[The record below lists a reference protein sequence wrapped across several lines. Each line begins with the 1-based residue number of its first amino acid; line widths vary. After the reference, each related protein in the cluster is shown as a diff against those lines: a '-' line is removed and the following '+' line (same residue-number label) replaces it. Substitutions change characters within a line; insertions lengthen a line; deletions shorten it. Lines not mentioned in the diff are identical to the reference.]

1 MQNPSTA
8 PDTTAQSRAGLERG
22 WSIHVTFPA
31 NAAVLTVLNPQGES
45 EHISFALGF
54 SGGQPL
60 TVTDLDQVEDAAL
73 RTAAHKALEDHAARV
88 AAARCAIAEFDRL
101 VPPAVL
107 KRVTGGLTAQQITLG
122 LELDPDALAFELT
135 LSAAGP
141 AAGALLTLVN
151 CWRQDPHAPGGGVTE
166 ALVDGAVTVCLP
178 QGAAIHLLSTLSLD
192 LPEG

>member
-88 AAARCAIAEFDRL
+88 AAGDHFELRKFMDGMMELGPVSIDHYIDRL
-101 VPPAVL
+101 SGKSGDANRSESPA
-107 KRVTGGLTAQQITLG
+107 
-122 LELDPDALAFELT
+122 E
-135 LSAAGP
+135 
-141 AAGALLTLVN
+141 
-151 CWRQDPHAPGGGVTE
+151 
-166 ALVDGAVTVCLP
+166 
-178 QGAAIHLLSTLSLD
+178 
-192 LPEG
+192 